1 MSTAAGYPV
10 VEGIAI
16 ATPSSSSAP
25 QHVESLKS
33 AKTSRTTVSEPPP
46 QELLKTLQ
54 ARGFPKGLSKLL
66 HGSLHAFPLRIWL
79 LDNSGSMT
87 IADGQRPVTDNRGKL
102 KMIKCTRWQELVHT
116 ALGIAG
122 LSVDLGARTD
132 FHLLNRNDAGQ
143 YLSLDASGGACA
155 VGAAGGEGDR
165 QALETLLSPSPLG
178 TTPLTAAVT
187 KIISLIEPAAQT
199 LLHNG
204 QQVVVVIATD
214 GVPDNPAG
222 FLEALRL
229 LQRLPVWVVVR
240 LCTSDDAI
248 VEYWADLDKSL
259 EAPLEVIDDLAGEA
273 EEVMKVNP
281 WLVYGEAI
289 HHARQFGVRDK
300 LFDLLDETA
309 LQPPQIKQ
317 LCAMLFGESAL
328 PEPEV
333 DAKAFV
339 EAVKDLADKAPRVH
353 DVRSGELESWVR
365 AKALKRAVA
374 KKNSGGGCAIM

>member
-1 MSTAAGYPV
+1 M
-10 VEGIAI
+10 AI
-16 ATPSSSSAP
+16 
-25 QHVESLKS
+25 LC
-33 AKTSRTTVSEPPP
+33 
-46 QELLKTLQ
+46 
-54 ARGFPKGLSKLL
+54 ARGFTKSLAILL
-66 HGSLHAFPLRIWL
+66 HETLRAFPLRIWL
-79 LDNSGSMT
+79 LDNSASMT
-87 IADGQRPVTDNRGKL
+87 IADGQRPVKAKKL
-102 KMIKCTRWQELVHT
+102 KMIKCSRWQELKHT
-116 ALGIAG
+116 VMDIAE
-122 LSVDLGARTD
+122 LSADLKARTD